1 MSTFGDIPNP
11 MFEGL
16 GQESV
21 LRGEL
26 APITFDR
33 DDDNVFGYVDQYA
46 WCKYMNDEV
55 HGLLVDGENLESFAL
70 QRSFDF
76 SNAVLNSSFITIP
89 SDYLDQV
96 LAVKQAN
103 AGFSAWVNFYFDIK
117 KVSLL
122 SQYTIPTLGEPKN
135 THTESIPNTGRYL

>member
-1 MSTFGDIPNP
+1 MLP
-11 MFEGL
+11 
-16 GQESV
+16 
-21 LRGEL
+21 
-26 APITFDR
+26 
-33 DDDNVFGYVDQYA
+33 
-46 WCKYMNDEV
+46 
-55 HGLLVDGENLESFAL
+55 